1 MGKTAG
7 SRKKVTKSIV
17 AENPDIQTEGALEES
32 KGLLNRSPEDAPP
45 SKRVKKTSSK
55 ASSKASSKKI
65 VIVVEE
71 AEEDKVEG
79 VEKEEDKV
87 VVVQDD
93 APTKSAPTISES
105 EPLAE
110 VRDVEM
116 TTEDSKQEQ
125 EVADVVAPLSP
136 KSTLL
141 AFRRDPALQTQSMQ
155 DKEPVTA
162 AQKVATPAATVSVV
176 EPLPATK
183 VASVAAHTDVPE
195 SLPHPIARDTIDYY
209 KQSMAAMSKENES
222 LKSLLGQVQGCLKQ
236 SEDGFVQYKQLH
248 ELKVS
253 GMLLLLLPTLV
264 LASLVDGVALSLYF
278 LDNFLTDGF

>member
-7 SRKKVTKSIV
+7 SRKKATKSIV
-17 AENPDIQTEGALEES
+17 ADNPHIETEGALEEV

-45 SKRVKKTSSK
+45 SKRAKKTSSK
-55 ASSKASSKKI
+55 ASLKASSKKI

-71 AEEDKVEG
+71 EEEDKVIVAG
-79 VEKEEDKV
+79 KDEDKV

-93 APTKSAPTISES
+93 APTKSSPTISES

-110 VRDVEM
+110 VKDVEM

-125 EVADVVAPLSP
+125 EVVAAFAPLSP

-155 DKEPVTA
+155 DREPA
-162 AQKVATPAATVSVV
+162 AAAHKVATPAAAVTVA

-183 VASVAAHTDVPE
+183 VASIAAHTDVPE
-195 SLPHPIARDTIDYY
+195 SLPHPIARDTIEYY

-236 SEDGFVQYKQLH
+236 SEDGFVKYKQLH

-253 GMLLLLLPTLV
+253 GMLMLLLN
-264 LASLVDGVALSLYF
+264 F
-278 LDNFLTDGF
+278 NFLEDF